1 MDRLVLNTAEAI
13 ETYIHP
19 FRTKIMQVMREKGAP
34 MTVKEIGDAMGQ
46 SAARIYYH
54 VKKLEAIDV
63 LRLDHTRLVNGI
75 TAKYY
80 TFSHSSVAI
89 EVPEDD
95 EEKREELN
103 ARLLWEYS
111 AVFDRVKQGYYD
123 LYGQPGGIQNEHQV
137 YMIQKETYPIDPKDL
152 EEVYE
157 EINRILVRH
166 RCSGPQA
173 VPYWVLM
180 SLFPNVKSA
189 GFAKNSESG
198 HAPGTDTQ

>member
-1 MDRLVLNTAEAI
+1 MDRLVLDTAEAI

-19 FRTKIMQVMREKGAP
+19 FRTKIMQVMREKGVP

-80 TFSHSSVAI
+80 ALSHGSVALQ
-89 EVPEDD
+89 VPEDD
-95 EEKREELN
+95 AEKREELN
-103 ARLLWEYS
+103 ERLLWEYS

-123 LYGQPGGIQNEHQV
+123 LYGQPDGIRNEHRV
-137 YMIQKETYPIDPKDL
+137 YMIQKEAYPIDPKDL
-152 EEVYE
+152 EEVYA
-157 EINRILVRH
+157 EINRILDRH
-166 RCSGPQA
+166 RCDGPQA
-173 VPYWVLM
+173 APYWVLL
-180 SLFPNVKSA
+180 SLFPNVKSVD
-189 GFAKNSESG
+189 FAKNSESG
-198 HAPGTDTQ
+198 HAPETDAQ